1 MSNGGSQKKLG
12 HGGTDGKAPKTGQG
26 YENAIKMFDQFV
38 DKAIA
43 ENIGIGPLKLFKK
56 YQMLTAEELAN
67 QQIFQEFAYFLGKD
81 AIKNI
86 KAQIHKGE
94 AVSEDH
100 NGDPLAVSTA
110 QQYFSNFLNAAAN
123 RFSDHVFFKEILD
136 VPRGESLPWV

>member
-1 MSNGGSQKKLG
+1 
-12 HGGTDGKAPKTGQG
+12 
-26 YENAIKMFDQFV
+26 
-38 DKAIA
+38 
-43 ENIGIGPLKLFKK
+43 
-56 YQMLTAEELAN
+56 LTANELAN
-67 QQIFQEFAYFLGKD
+67 QQTFQEFAYFLAKD

-136 VPRGESLPWV
+136 VPRGESLPWVKKIRDELRQVMERDLILDGIPITLKSRGVAESVMDNCIDYVIEGA